1 MRMTK
6 EELSNSLAFINFPDG
21 ELCINLYACLANNSI
36 KLLDVNNDDL
46 PPIMEMFKMSLNR
59 LVINNEYSI
68 VDLSSADERANCIYL
83 YDLQLPNELE
93 VLNSVINNDDIER
106 LNLNKDSFTEIKSL
120 AILLADNSHEI
131 VLYKKMF
138 PIEIIGKRGYLLWK
152 ANDQFKRFAGQ
163 LLRISDNFHVMKVDR
178 QFFILDL
185 QTIERAFG
193 FYEVIKKEA
202 LSNLQR
208 IKDIDII
215 SNVEVLDE
223 LADDVTFA
231 RKLTKVAKNSPII
244 KHNIPNE
251 NIVRFSQTHPAL
263 RNKLRYDSGK
273 FVLDT
278 KVSKNLFIK
287 LLNDDFLTSELTR
300 LYYDSIAKDNIQE

>member
-106 LNLNKDSFTEIKSL
+106 FNLNE
-120 AILLADNSHEI
+120 H
-131 VLYKKMF
+131 
-138 PIEIIGKRGYLLWK
+138 
-152 ANDQFKRFAGQ
+152 
-163 LLRISDNFHVMKVDR
+163 
-178 QFFILDL
+178 FF
-185 QTIERAFG
+185 
-193 FYEVIKKEA
+193 Y
-202 LSNLQR
+202 
-208 IKDIDII
+208 
-215 SNVEVLDE
+215 
-223 LADDVTFA
+223 
-231 RKLTKVAKNSPII
+231 
-244 KHNIPNE
+244 
-251 NIVRFSQTHPAL
+251 
-263 RNKLRYDSGK
+263 
-273 FVLDT
+273 
-278 KVSKNLFIK
+278 
-287 LLNDDFLTSELTR
+287 
-300 LYYDSIAKDNIQE
+300 